1 MKKIIHHKYME
12 NMDWFDSLNKP
23 FLNPPDWIFTPVW
36 IVLYIMMFFSLFLF
50 LKSRKNESKKIPLI
64 FFLIQ
69 LGLNFAW
76 TPVFFGLKNILFGY
90 IIIVLMYI
98 FLILTIITFF
108 RHSKIASLLL
118 LPYLLWISFAAY
130 LNLGFLVLN

>member
-1 MKKIIHHKYME
+1 MK

-36 IVLYIMMFFSLFLF
+36 TILYIMIAISFFLF
-50 LKSRKNESKKIPLI
+50 LRGGITKEKRWPLA

-69 LGLNFAW
+69 LALNFAW
-76 TPVFFGLKNILFGY
+76 SPIFFGMQNISLAFVVL
-90 IIIVLMYI
+90 VLMYL

-108 RHSKIASLLL
+108 KYSKLASIMLI
-118 LPYLLWISFAAY
+118 PYMLWLSFAAY
-130 LNLGFLVLN
+130 LNFSFLVLN